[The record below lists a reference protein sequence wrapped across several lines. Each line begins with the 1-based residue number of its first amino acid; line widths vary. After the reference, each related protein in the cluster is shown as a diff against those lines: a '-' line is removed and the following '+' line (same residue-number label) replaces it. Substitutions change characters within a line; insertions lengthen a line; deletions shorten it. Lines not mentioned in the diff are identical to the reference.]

1 MFKFHVCATC
11 VLGVCVRVCACV
23 CVCVRFALA
32 TEAYLEDCGNSLG
45 NLSSSFAIVNSVGCV
60 DQGAVMISCGLE
72 DPFRSVGILS
82 AGDLTSQE
90 PSTSSSCTLLRVLWQ
105 LCCFHHRLPPRCP
118 FPSSSQST
126 EHSLSGYHPLIP
138 T

>member
-1 MFKFHVCATC
+1 VFKFHVCATC
-11 VLGVCVRVCACV
+11 VLGVCGCVCV

-32 TEAYLEDCGNSLG
+32 TEAYLEDCGNSRG
-45 NLSSSFAIVNSVGCV
+45 NSSSSFAIVNSVGCV

-90 PSTSSSCTLLRVLWQ
+90 PSTSSSCTLLRAAL
-105 LCCFHHRLPPRCP
+105 FPPPTPTTVP
-118 FPSSSQST
+118 FSFSK
-126 EHSLSGYHPLIP
+126 H
-138 T
+138 